1 MLERSRPRLRRWEH
15 SGYTEM
21 NPSFRQQWL
30 AQRLEASS
38 QKQNAHHQ
46 AASSSASSGRV
57 NALVDHLSIDR

>member
-57 NALVDHLSIDR
+57 